1 MRAVRPGTRARL
13 GVLRWAAAGVV
24 VLLAC
29 AGAWAWLARGGAT
42 FSYESDVRYL
52 EQELNRL
59 GSVAAIQTWLLRN
72 PEGPVRDLM
81 LTDVTEWP
89 ACFRAL
95 RALRVLD
102 AENGGVCLKLGRGL
116 TLIVY
121 PHGKRP
127 KKNTYRPTASRRAY
141 LGTFGEDAYI
151 AKAER

>member
-1 MRAVRPGTRARL
+1 MRPGTWARL
-13 GVLRWAAAGVV
+13 RTPGCVAAFVV
-24 VLLAC
+24 ALLAY
-29 AGAWAWLARGGAT
+29 AGARAWLARGGAE

-52 EQELNRL
+52 EQELYRL
-59 GSVAAIQTWLLRN
+59 GSVEAIQAWLLRN
-72 PEGPVRDLM
+72 PEGPLRDLK
-81 LTDVTEWP
+81 LADVTEWP

-102 AENGGVCLKLGRGL
+102 AENGGVCLKLARGL
-116 TLIVY
+116 SLTVY

-127 KKNTYRPTASRRAY
+127 TRNTYRPTASRRAY